1 MFRASPLLRV
11 PGGMLGAKL
20 ASPRPLSI
28 TQRRPLYNTVRLSSS
43 SNDPPKPP
51 PKKLESSEHVSTT
64 SSVRSVFEPDEG
76 TKKDAVEVNSGLK
89 HDIGMV
95 KETFRL
101 DTVPRESHILGL
113 SGTIPYLATSLSTVF
128 LAWNLNKD
136 VPSGNRILDHI
147 LLEHDTA
154 KYLLDFIEPLQLGYG
169 AVIISFLGAIH
180 WGLEYA
186 EKKPQHD
193 RTRFRYGMGL
203 GASILAWPTLM
214 MPLEYALTTQ
224 FGAFVALYYAD
235 SRATKRGW
243 APPWYGKYRFLLTAM
258 VGLAIFVSLVGRA
271 KISQRGELNQKS
283 TKARIEDPGLAD
295 KDTDWAKLE
304 REEME
309 KIKKEKAKKAREEG
323 QAEKKKKQEDMK
335 GKPGKNGDDVKDKQ
349 KDEKDDGEDDQEKD
363 GDKDEKEDDKDQQD
377 DKDDGDEKH
386 EGDEKEKKDDG
397 KDDAKDQSEDKSE
410 DKGKDKG
417 EDKNDDADNS
427 QQDEAKDDNK
437 SKDDN
442 SKDMSDKDGKS
453 AKGDKDSKKKK

>member
-1 MFRASPLLRV
+1 MFRASPLLRS
-11 PGGMLGAKL
+11 PGRVLGAKL
-20 ASPRPLSI
+20 ASPRPPSI
-28 TQRRPLYNTVRLSSS
+28 TQRRPFYNTIRLSSS
-43 SNDPPKPP
+43 SNDPSKPP

-76 TKKDAVEVNSGLK
+76 TKKDAAEVNSGLK
-89 HDIGMV
+89 HDIDIV
-95 KETFRL
+95 KDTFRL

-113 SGTIPYLATSLSTVF
+113 SGTVPYLATSLSTVF

-147 LLEHDTA
+147 LLEHETA

-203 GASILAWPTLM
+203 GASIVAWPTLM

-283 TKARIEDPGLAD
+283 TKARLEDPGLAD

-309 KIKKEKAKKAREEG
+309 KIRKEKAKKAREEG
-323 QAEKKKKQEDMK
+323 QTEKKKKQEEMK
-335 GKPGKNGDDVKDKQ
+335 GKQGKQENDDKDKK
-349 KDEKDDGEDDQEKD
+349 KDAKDDGEDDQEKND
-363 GDKDEKEDDKDQQD
+363 DDEDEKKDDKDQQD
-377 DKDDGDEKH
+377 NKDED
-386 EGDEKEKKDDG
+386 DEKEKKDDG
-397 KDDAKDQSEDKSE
+397 KDDEKDKSE
-410 DKGKDKG
+410 DKDA
-417 EDKNDDADNS
+417 DADNS

-437 SKDDN
+437 SKGDDD
-442 SKDMSDKDGKS
+442 SKDKSDKEAKS
-453 AKGDKDSKKKK
+453 AKADKDSKKKK